1 MYEEK
6 EIKEIDS
13 QLYIPR
19 LLYLRLTRREVLK
32 TMTIISIFVNVA
44 LFILGFVFLDS
55 VYFTRNYIG
64 SGDAFWDNFKVNG
77 FQNNQIQTVCA
88 FTSVYTILNSFLIIV
103 NDFVTLYHAHYG
115 GLRKRLILAQWFNKI
130 LQTLM
135 FIYSIIAIAALKSI
149 IVLFPIYIAFC
160 AAGEIS
166 SLIIFIISGKVTR
179 KELDYMLPLQL
190 MQLHK
195 EEYYQDYLKKRKAVI
210 NLNNKALL
218 DNESHKEIKQT
229 NQDGDNKILM
239 SNN

>member
-1 MYEEK
+1 MYEDK

-32 TMTIISIFVNVA
+32 TMSIISLFTNVA
-44 LFILGFVFLDS
+44 IFILGFIFLDS

-64 SGDAFWDNFKVNG
+64 QGDTFWDKFQVNG

-88 FTSVYTILNSFLIIV
+88 FTSIYTILTSFLIIT
-103 NDFVTLYHAHYG
+103 NDIVTFYHAHFG
-115 GLRKRLILAQWFNKI
+115 GLRKRLVLARWFNKV

-149 IVLFPIYIAFC
+149 IVLFPIFIAFC
-160 AAGEIS
+160 VAGEIS
-166 SLIIFIISGKVTR
+166 SLIIFIVSGKVTR

-218 DNESHKEIKQT
+218 DNESQKDCKQP
-229 NQDGDNKILM
+229 NQDAENKILM